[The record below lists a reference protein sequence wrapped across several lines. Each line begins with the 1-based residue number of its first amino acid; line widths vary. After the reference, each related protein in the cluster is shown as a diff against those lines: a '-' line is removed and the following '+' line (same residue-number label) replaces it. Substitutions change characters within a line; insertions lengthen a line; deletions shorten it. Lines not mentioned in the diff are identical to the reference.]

1 MLAPW
6 LQPQL
11 TELLRQRGHAWLLQG
26 ASGLGQYE
34 LGLALV
40 KAWLCEQR
48 ELDASFDLSHG
59 QPAADAQLLPAADT
73 RSQPGSGP
81 PLAACGHCASCHA
94 LEVRTHADLKVLMP
108 ETLAL
113 QLDWPLDEK
122 SLKDIEDKKRK
133 PSQEIRIEAM
143 RELIEFAQ
151 RSNARG
157 RGKAVLI
164 YPAERM
170 NTVTANALLKTL
182 EEPPGDTRFVL
193 MTEQPQ
199 QLLPTIRS
207 RCMQFSLT
215 WPTLEQS
222 LPWLQA
228 QGLSSQLA
236 LGLLRAAGGRPE
248 QVLNLLAASDPS
260 AIAGQAAQYFERWSS
275 MPKAL
280 KGGQHAFFADWSV
293 AALLDAQQKLCHDLM
308 LKAQGSEPRYFDAQ
322 ALPAAPSLWALSQWW
337 ADLAR
342 SVRHQDHPY
351 KPELYIESLVAL
363 GQKSLE
369 SVKSPSKS

>member
-11 TELLRQRGHAWLLQG
+11 AELLRQRGHAWLLQG

-48 ELDASFDLSHG
+48 ELESSIDLSLG
-59 QPAADAQLLPAADT
+59 QPAAGAQSLPAADT
-73 RSQPGSGP
+73 RSQAGSVP

-113 QLDWPLDEK
+113 QLYWPLDEK

-193 MTEQPQ
+193 ITEQPQ
-199 QLLPTIRS
+199 QLLPTIRPGVVK
-207 RCMQFSLT
+207 
-215 WPTLEQS
+215 PTGS
-222 LPWLQA
+222 WA
-228 QGLSSQLA
+228 VA
-236 LGLLRAAGGRPE
+236 CRRRP
-248 QVLNLLAASDPS
+248 
-260 AIAGQAAQYFERWSS
+260 
-275 MPKAL
+275 
-280 KGGQHAFFADWSV
+280 
-293 AALLDAQQKLCHDLM
+293 
-308 LKAQGSEPRYFDAQ
+308 PRT
-322 ALPAAPSLWALSQWW
+322 
-337 ADLAR
+337 
-342 SVRHQDHPY
+342 
-351 KPELYIESLVAL
+351 
-363 GQKSLE
+363 SLE
-369 SVKSPSKS
+369 SVGRYSRPQRFSQPSRAIL